1 MKNLT
6 WILHAVSL
14 LAIVYLFMENRKLK
28 QPAQNKTTTSQ
39 SGNTSGTF
47 TAAYFYSDSLLSQL
61 NFFKASEAEFK
72 KKQQSMMVELQA
84 KEEKLRKE
92 AQKLQQNAENMTRK
106 EMEAAQKRLGG
117 MERELME
124 RKENLSNQF
133 GAETAEFN
141 EALHNKVISYLK
153 EFNADGRYQYIF
165 SVAREGNI
173 FYCDPSLDITPEM
186 VKALNEKYSQ

>member
-1 MKNLT
+1 MKNLS
-6 WILHAVSL
+6 WVLHAISL
-14 LAIVYLFMENRKLK
+14 LAIVYLFMENRKFK
-28 QPAQNKTTTSQ
+28 YPEHKTATTS
-39 SGNTSGTF
+39 SSASNSF
-47 TAAYFYSDSLLSQL
+47 EAAFFYSDSLLSQL
-61 NFFKASEAEFK
+61 KFFKDSEAEFK
-72 KKQQSMMVELQA
+72 KKQQSMMIELQS
-84 KEEKLRKE
+84 KEEKLQKE

-106 EMEAAQKRLGG
+106 EMEAAQKKLAG

-153 EFNADGRYQYIF
+153 EFNADGRYKYIF

-173 FYCDPSLDITPEM
+173 FYSDPSLDITAEM
-186 VKALNEKYSQ
+186 VRALNEKYSK